1 MVRGETMSKDYREQ
15 AQLEDIAD
23 NQYNLQEYWQELSD
37 YERGEYDGLSGY
49 NCDPKESEEYQR
61 GFADGYE
68 YAQQKGAN
76 DNG

>member
-1 MVRGETMSKDYREQ
+1 MSKDYREQ

-23 NQYNLQEYWQELSD
+23 KQYNLQEYWQELSD

-49 NCDPKESEEYQR
+49 TCDPEESEEYKR

-68 YAQQKGAN
+68 YAQRMGAN